1 MFKFLEIIWVI
12 ITVSEGGLLSV
23 TQQMSRFNELGSAS
37 PLTSTSPLTNV
48 NPFANN
54 INAINR
60 SPFDHNQTNQLPI
73 NEQQLQQNTDESMPN
88 SDCNIDD
95 SWG

>member
-1 MFKFLEIIWVI
+1 MIADIIWVI

-37 PLTSTSPLTNV
+37 PLTSTSPSINA

-54 INAINR
+54 SINSINR
-60 SPFDHNQTNQLPI
+60 SHFDHNNSNQLPL

-88 SDCNIDD
+88 SDSNIDD